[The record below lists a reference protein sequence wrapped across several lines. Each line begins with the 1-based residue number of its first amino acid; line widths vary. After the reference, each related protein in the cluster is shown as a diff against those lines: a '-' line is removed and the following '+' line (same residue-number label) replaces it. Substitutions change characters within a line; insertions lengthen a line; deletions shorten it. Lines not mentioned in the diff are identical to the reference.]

1 MIFNVILGIVGFL
14 LNGVA
19 SLLPAITIFP
29 TNLQVSLAGFMGQIN
44 GWSWL
49 FPVSTIVQIFG
60 LLVILVLAEFTYF
73 VAMYILSLIH
83 ATVRG

>member
-1 MIFNVILGIVGFL
+1 MIFNIVLGIIGWL

-19 SLLPAITIFP
+19 SLLPNITIFP
-29 TNLQVSLAGFMGQIN
+29 TGLATNLATFMGQIN

-60 LLVILVLAEFTYF
+60 ILVILVLAEFTYF
-73 VAMYILSLIH
+73 VAMYILSLVH
-83 ATVRG
+83 STLRG